1 MKDILFWIWLSRRV
15 TPGSFTFA
23 KLLAAFPDPYEI
35 YAADEDTL
43 RRALAG
49 DDSDLAFLLDKSKDD
64 EMRILTFCNHKRVIP
79 LAYDDPRFPDSLR
92 KIPNPPVMLF
102 CYGVI
107 PDWNEKL
114 CVSVVGTRKMS
125 RYGMKMA
132 FEVARDLA
140 VGGAIVVSGMALG
153 IDGVA
158 NAAAVNGGGQTVAV
172 LGSGIDILYPEKH
185 RHLATFIAKRGVI
198 VTEYLPGT
206 KPLGKNFPIRN
217 RLISGLGAAC
227 AVIEGDLRSGALITA
242 RLAKQ
247 QGRAVYALP
256 GRVDEEVAMG
266 PCLLLRD
273 GAKALTCA
281 DDILSDFE
289 KDYYGK
295 ISLQRLLQVFPA
307 VIEKVLTAMRVSFPP
322 AEERKSEANK
332 KEKKPQKETKKKQEK
347 SYTVA
352 LEARP
357 APEEERKKAYALLST
372 LPPEARVMYDMVLKK
387 GLVKYDDLECNG
399 LSSTD
404 CMAVATQM
412 EFLGL
417 IELTQSGLLLPS
429 HFSDDIQE

>member
-1 MKDILFWIWLSRRV
+1 MKDILFWIWLCRRV
-15 TPGSFTFA
+15 TPGSSTFA
-23 KLLAAFPDPYEI
+23 KLLAAFSDPYEI
-35 YAADEDTL
+35 YEADEETL

-49 DDSDLAFLLDKSKDD
+49 DDGDLRSLLDKGKDD
-64 EMRILTFCNHKRVIP
+64 ELRILNFCNRKRVIP
-79 LAYDDPRFPDSLR
+79 LAYDDPRFPDALR

-107 PDWNEKL
+107 PAWNEKL

-132 FEVARDLA
+132 FEIARDLS

-198 VTEYLPGT
+198 VTEFPPGT
-206 KPLGKNFPIRN
+206 RPHGKNFPIRN
-217 RLISGLGAAC
+217 RLISGLSAAC
-227 AVIEGDLRSGALITA
+227 AVIEGDLKSGALITA
-242 RLAKQ
+242 RLAKK
-247 QGRAVYALP
+247 QGKTVYALP

-273 GAKALTCA
+273 GAKALSCA

-307 VIEKVLTAMRVSFPP
+307 VIEKVLTAMRVPFPP
-322 AEERKSEANK
+322 DEEKEREKQVKEQKPKKKDKKK
-332 KEKKPQKETKKKQEK
+332 KEEVARNSLEKAPLSEEDKQ
-347 SYTVA
+347 
-352 LEARP
+352 
-357 APEEERKKAYALLST
+357 KAYALLSD
-372 LPPEARVMYDMVLKK
+372 LPPEARIIYDMVLEN
-387 GLVKYDDLECNG
+387 GLVQYDDLDFDG

-429 HFSDDIQE
+429 RTADDIQE

>member
-1 MKDILFWIWLSRRV
+1 MKDLLFWIWLCRRV
-15 TPGSFTFA
+15 TPGSSTFA
-23 KLLAAFPDPYEI
+23 RLLAAFPDPYEI
-35 YAADEDTL
+35 YGADEEAL

-49 DDSDLAFLLDKSKDD
+49 DTADLPSLLDKDKSD

-79 LAYDDPRFPDSLR
+79 LAYDDPRFPDALR

-107 PDWNEKL
+107 PAWNEKL

-132 FEVARDLA
+132 FEIARDLA

-172 LGSGIDILYPEKH
+172 LGSGIDILYPEQH
-185 RHLATFIAKRGVI
+185 RHLATFVAKRGVI
-198 VTEYLPGT
+198 VTEYPPGT
-206 KPLGKNFPIRN
+206 RPLRKNFPIRN
-217 RLISGLGAAC
+217 RLISGLSAAT

-247 QGRAVYALP
+247 QGKAVYALP

-273 GAKALTCA
+273 GAKALSCA

-295 ISLQRLLQVFPA
+295 ISLQRLLQIFPA
-307 VIEKVLTAMRVSFPP
+307 VIEKVLTAMRVPFPP
-322 AEERKSEANK
+322 ADEKSLE
-332 KEKKPQKETKKKQEK
+332 KPQKESKPKKEEKKKRAVRAEK
-347 SYTVA
+347 RFERKSPT
-352 LEARP
+352 
-357 APEEERKKAYALLST
+357 EEEKQKAYALLST
-372 LPPEARVMYDMVLKK
+372 LPPEARIIYDTVLQE
-387 GLVKYDDLECNG
+387 GLVQYDDLDING
-399 LSSTD
+399 FSSTD
-404 CMAVATQM
+404 CMALATQM

-429 HFSDDIQE
+429 RTTDDI

>member
-1 MKDILFWIWLSRRV
+1 MKDILFWIWLCRRV
-15 TPGSFTFA
+15 TPGSSTFS
-23 KLLAAFPDPYEI
+23 KLLEAFEDPYEI
-35 YAADEDTL
+35 YGADEETL

-49 DDSDLAFLLDKSKDD
+49 DDGDLRSLLDKGKED
-64 EMRILTFCNHKRVIP
+64 ELRILTFCNRKRVIP
-79 LAYDDPRFPDSLR
+79 LAYDDPRFPDALR

-102 CYGVI
+102 CYGTI
-107 PDWNEKL
+107 PAWNEKL
-114 CVSVVGTRKMS
+114 CVSVVGTREMS

-132 FEVARDLA
+132 FEIARDLA

-158 NAAAVNGGGQTVAV
+158 NAAAINGGGQTVAV
-172 LGSGIDILYPEKH
+172 LGSGIDILYPAKH

-198 VTEYLPGT
+198 ITEFPPGT
-206 KPLGKNFPIRN
+206 KPLRKNFPIRN
-217 RLISGLGAAC
+217 RLISGLSAAS
-227 AVIEGDLRSGALITA
+227 AVIEGDLESGSLITA
-242 RLAKQ
+242 RLAKK

-307 VIEKVLTAMRVSFPP
+307 VIEKVLTAMRVPFPP
-322 AEERKSEANK
+322 DEDNRREKGVKEPKRKKEEKKKDAPVEKSLERKPVSE
-332 KEKKPQKETKKKQEK
+332 EDRQ
-347 SYTVA
+347 
-352 LEARP
+352 
-357 APEEERKKAYALLST
+357 KAYALLSD
-372 LPPEARVMYDMVLKK
+372 LPPEGRIIYDMVLKN
-387 GLVKYDDLECNG
+387 GLVQYDDLDFDG

-417 IELTQSGLLLPS
+417 IELTQSGLLLRS
-429 HFSDDIQE
+429 EDADDIQE